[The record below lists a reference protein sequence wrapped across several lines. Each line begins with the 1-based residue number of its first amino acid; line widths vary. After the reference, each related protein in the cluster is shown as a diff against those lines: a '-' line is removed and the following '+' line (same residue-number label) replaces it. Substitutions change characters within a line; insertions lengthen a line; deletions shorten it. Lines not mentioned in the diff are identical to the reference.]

1 MNINTNI
8 QSFSSQSGIKVTQNG
23 NTNRNTNQSI
33 DKSKNSEAVNI
44 NIDSKT
50 LDTLN
55 LLSFLGEETIL
66 KARLNGYVNNEAKLA
81 RERLEEVYSKAT
93 KENKKFAN
101 PEQHISDKYYS
112 QPSPYYI
119 EGLSRMEREIA
130 YNHEMDYLKNNK
142 LTKINYIDPNLKD
155 LTSIHGYIEELEE
168 KKFNRESVNTQFQQL
183 LDKYSISIPKDTNLT
198 FTIDPY
204 DYKVSVSGIDDKNLS
219 SLIEDVLNTASNSKE
234 LFSHIYNSTLDNNSQ
249 VSKEKSDKKTLFHE
263 IKNRTGYDLREL
275 ENVDGKFL
283 TKDGTDILELYK
295 IGVINSKNIPEE
307 YKGMV
312 FELYSGKLIELAK
325 KGFENIEDLNLSI
338 DYKNGSFYDIG
349 QSENFGTGRT
359 KWIDELKASKSKTF
373 GEAFKEYRK
382 DIVYGESSQ
391 DIIKEALNLKGF
403 SFQGIKSDADSLLE
417 KYGSKD
423 IELIKLLLMQK
434 YLMGKEDS
442 ESDKEFYKLLKEW
455 EESKNQE

>member
-23 NTNRNTNQSI
+23 ISNQSI
-33 DKSKNSEAVNI
+33 DKNKNSEAVNI

-55 LLSFLGEETIL
+55 LLSSLGEETIL

-183 LDKYSISIPKDTNLT
+183 LDKYSISVPKDTNLT

-204 DYKVSVSGIDDKNLS
+204 DYKVTVSGLDDKNLS

-283 TKDGTDILELYK
+283 TQDGTDILELYK
-295 IGVINSKNIPEE
+295 TGVINSKNIPEE

-312 FELYSGKLIELAK
+312 FELYSGKLTELGK
-325 KGFENIEDLNLSI
+325 KGFENVPDLVLSI
-338 DYKNGSFYDIG
+338 DYKNGSFYDLG
-349 QSENFGTGRT
+349 QSENFGTGKT

-382 DIVYGESSQ
+382 DNINMEDKQ
-391 DIIKEALNLKGF
+391 NIIKEALNLKDF
-403 SFQGIKSDADSLLE
+403 SFKGIKSEADSLLE

-423 IELIKLLLMQK
+423 MELIKLLLMQK

-442 ESDKEFYKLLKEW
+442 EANKEFYKLLKEW

>member
-23 NTNRNTNQSI
+23 NSNQSI

-55 LLSFLGEETIL
+55 LLSSLEEETIL
-66 KARLNGYVNNEAKLA
+66 KARLNGYVNTEAKLA

-101 PEQHISDKYYS
+101 PEQHINDKYYS
-112 QPSPYYI
+112 QASPYYI

-204 DYKVSVSGIDDKNLS
+204 DYKVTVSGLDDKNLS

-234 LFSHIYNSTLDNNSQ
+234 LFSHIYQ
-249 VSKEKSDKKTLFHE
+249 
-263 IKNRTGYDLREL
+263 
-275 ENVDGKFL
+275 
-283 TKDGTDILELYK
+283 
-295 IGVINSKNIPEE
+295 
-307 YKGMV
+307 
-312 FELYSGKLIELAK
+312 
-325 KGFENIEDLNLSI
+325 
-338 DYKNGSFYDIG
+338 
-349 QSENFGTGRT
+349 
-359 KWIDELKASKSKTF
+359 
-373 GEAFKEYRK
+373 
-382 DIVYGESSQ
+382 
-391 DIIKEALNLKGF
+391 
-403 SFQGIKSDADSLLE
+403 
-417 KYGSKD
+417 
-423 IELIKLLLMQK
+423 
-434 YLMGKEDS
+434 
-442 ESDKEFYKLLKEW
+442 
-455 EESKNQE
+455 

>member
-23 NTNRNTNQSI
+23 ISNQSI
-33 DKSKNSEAVNI
+33 DKNKNSEAVNI

-55 LLSFLGEETIL
+55 LLSSLKEETIL
-66 KARLNGYVNNEAKLA
+66 KARLNGYVNTEAKLA

-93 KENKKFAN
+93 KENKQFAN

-112 QPSPYYI
+112 QASPYYI

-168 KKFNRESVNTQFQQL
+168 KKFNREAVNTQFQQL
-183 LDKYSISIPKDTNLT
+183 LDKYSISIPKDKNLT

-204 DYKVSVSGIDDKNLS
+204 DYKVTVSGLEDKSLS
-219 SLIEDVLNTASNSKE
+219 SLIEDALNTASNSKE

-283 TKDGTDILELYK
+283 TQDGTDILELYK
-295 IGVINSKNIPEE
+295 TGVINSKNIPEE

-312 FELYSGKLIELAK
+312 FELYSGKLTELGK
-325 KGFENIEDLNLSI
+325 KGFENVPDLVLSI
-338 DYKNGSFYDIG
+338 DYKNGSFYDLG
-349 QSENFGTGRT
+349 QSENFGTGKT

-373 GEAFKEYRK
+373 GEAFKDYRK
-382 DIVYGESSQ
+382 DIVYGENSQ
-391 DIIKEALNLKGF
+391 DIIKDALNLKEF
-403 SFQGIKSDADSLLE
+403 SFKGIKSEADSLLE

-423 IELIKLLLMQK
+423 MELIKLLLMQK
-434 YLMGKEDS
+434 YLMGKDDS

>member
-23 NTNRNTNQSI
+23 NSNQSI
-33 DKSKNSEAVNI
+33 DKNKNSEAVNI

-55 LLSFLGEETIL
+55 LLSSLEEETFI
-66 KARLNGYVNNEAKLA
+66 KSYNNFISDERRAI
-81 RERLEEVYSKAT
+81 RNRLEEVYSKAT

-112 QPSPYYI
+112 QASPYYI
-119 EGLSRMEREIA
+119 EGLSRIERDVA
-130 YNHEMDYLKNNK
+130 HKHEMDYLKYGK
-142 LTKINYIDPNLKD
+142 LRNISFIDPNIKD
-155 LTSIHGYIEELEE
+155 LNSMNDRVESAE
-168 KKFNRESVNTQFQQL
+168 KKAFNRDMVNEQFQQL
-183 LDKYSISIPKDTNLT
+183 LNKYGISIPKDSNLR
-198 FTIDPY
+198 FTIEPY

-219 SLIEDVLNTASNSKE
+219 SLVEDVLNTASNSKE

-263 IKNRTGYDLREL
+263 IKNRTGYDLRDL
-275 ENVDGKFL
+275 ENIDGKFL
-283 TKDGTDILELYK
+283 TQDGTDILELYK
-295 IGVINSKNIPEE
+295 TGVINSKNIPEE

-325 KGFENIEDLNLSI
+325 KGFENVPDLVLSI
-338 DYKNGSFYDIG
+338 DYKNGSFYDVG
-349 QSENFGTGRT
+349 QSENFGTGKT
-359 KWIDELKASKSKTF
+359 KWIDELKASKSQTF
-373 GEAFKEYRK
+373 GEAFKDYRK
-382 DIVYGESSQ
+382 DIVYAENSQ
-391 DIIKEALNLKGF
+391 DIIKDALNLKEF
-403 SFQGIKSDADSLLE
+403 SFKGLKSEADSLFE

-423 IELIKLLLMQK
+423 MELIKLLLMQK

-455 EESKNQE
+455 EESKTQE

>member
-23 NTNRNTNQSI
+23 NFNQSI
-33 DKSKNSEAVNI
+33 DKNKNSEAVNI

-55 LLSFLGEETIL
+55 LLSSLEEETFI
-66 KARLNGYVNNEAKLA
+66 KSYNNFISDERRAI
-81 RERLEEVYSKAT
+81 RNRLEEVYSKAT

-112 QPSPYYI
+112 QASPYYI

-168 KKFNRESVNTQFQQL
+168 KKFNREAVNTQFQQL
-183 LDKYSISIPKDTNLT
+183 LDKYSISVPKDTNLT

-219 SLIEDVLNTASNSKE
+219 SLVEDVLNTASNSKE

-263 IKNRTGYDLREL
+263 IKNRTGYDLRDL
-275 ENVDGKFL
+275 ENIDGKFL
-283 TKDGTDILELYK
+283 TQDGTDILELYK
-295 IGVINSKNIPEE
+295 TGVINSKNIPEE

-312 FELYSGKLIELAK
+312 FELYSGKLTELGK
-325 KGFENIEDLNLSI
+325 KGFENVPDLVLSI
-338 DYKNGSFYDIG
+338 DYKNGSFYDVG
-349 QSENFGTGRT
+349 QSETYGVGKRD
-359 KWIDELKASKSKTF
+359 WIYELKASKTQTL
-373 GEAFKEYRK
+373 GEAFKDYRK
-382 DIVYGESSQ
+382 DIVYGENSQ
-391 DIIKEALNLKGF
+391 DIIKDTLNLKEF
-403 SFQGIKSDADSLLE
+403 SFKGIKSEADSLLE

-423 IELIKLLLMQK
+423 MELIKLLLMQK

-455 EESKNQE
+455 EESKTQE

>member
-23 NTNRNTNQSI
+23 NSNQSI

-55 LLSFLGEETIL
+55 LLSSLEEETFI
-66 KARLNGYVNNEAKLA
+66 KSYNNFISDERRAI
-81 RERLEEVYSKAT
+81 RNRLEEVYSKAT

-112 QPSPYYI
+112 QASPYYI

-168 KKFNRESVNTQFQQL
+168 KKFNREAVNTQFQQL

-204 DYKVSVSGIDDKNLS
+204 DYKVTVSGLDDKNLS

-263 IKNRTGYDLREL
+263 IKNRTGYDLRDL
-275 ENVDGKFL
+275 ENIDGKFL
-283 TKDGTDILELYK
+283 TQDGTDILELYK
-295 IGVINSKNIPEE
+295 TGVINSKNIPEE

-312 FELYSGKLIELAK
+312 FELYSGKLTELAK

-338 DYKNGSFYDIG
+338 DYKNSSFHDVG
-349 QSENFGTGRT
+349 QSETYGVGKRD
-359 KWIDELKASKSKTF
+359 WIYELKASKTQTL

-382 DIVYGESSQ
+382 DIVYGENSQ
-391 DIIKEALNLKGF
+391 DIIKDALNLKEF
-403 SFQGIKSDADSLLE
+403 SFKGIKSEADSLLE

-423 IELIKLLLMQK
+423 MELIKLLLMQK

>member
-23 NTNRNTNQSI
+23 NFNQSI

-55 LLSFLGEETIL
+55 LLSSLGEETIL

-112 QPSPYYI
+112 QASPYYI

-168 KKFNRESVNTQFQQL
+168 KKFNREAVNNQFQQL

-204 DYKVSVSGIDDKNLS
+204 DYKVSVSGLDDKNLS

-263 IKNRTGYDLREL
+263 IKNRTGYDLRDL
-275 ENVDGKFL
+275 ENIDGKFL

-295 IGVINSKNIPEE
+295 TGVINSKNIPED

-349 QSENFGTGRT
+349 QSENFGTGKT

-373 GEAFKEYRK
+373 GEAFKDYRK
-382 DIVYGESSQ
+382 DIVYGENSQ
-391 DIIKEALNLKGF
+391 DIIKDALNLKEF
-403 SFQGIKSDADSLLE
+403 SFKGIKSEADSLLE

-423 IELIKLLLMQK
+423 MELIKLLLMQK

>member
-23 NTNRNTNQSI
+23 NSNQSI

-55 LLSFLGEETIL
+55 LLSSLGEETFIKSYNNFISDDE
-66 KARLNGYVNNEAKLA
+66 KAIRN
-81 RERLEEVYSKAT
+81 RLEEVYSKAT

-112 QPSPYYI
+112 QASPYYI

-219 SLIEDVLNTASNSKE
+219 SLVEDVLNTASNSKE

-263 IKNRTGYDLREL
+263 IKNRTGYDLRDL
-275 ENVDGKFL
+275 ENIDGKFL

-295 IGVINSKNIPEE
+295 TGVINSKNIPEE

-338 DYKNGSFYDIG
+338 DYKNGSFYDLG
-349 QSENFGTGRT
+349 QSENFGTGKT

-373 GEAFKEYRK
+373 GEAFKDYRK
-382 DIVYGESSQ
+382 DIVYGENSQ
-391 DIIKEALNLKGF
+391 DIIKDALNLKEF
-403 SFQGIKSDADSLLE
+403 SFKGIKSEADSLLE

-423 IELIKLLLMQK
+423 MELIKLLLMQK

-442 ESDKEFYKLLKEW
+442 EANKEFYKLLKEW

>member
-23 NTNRNTNQSI
+23 ISNQSI
-33 DKSKNSEAVNI
+33 DKNKNSEAVNI

-55 LLSFLGEETIL
+55 LLSSLGEETIL
-66 KARLNGYVNNEAKLA
+66 KARLNGYVNTEAKLA
-81 RERLEEVYSKAT
+81 REKLEEVYSKAT

-101 PEQHISDKYYS
+101 PEQHINDKYYS
-112 QPSPYYI
+112 QASPYYI

-168 KKFNRESVNTQFQQL
+168 KKFNREAVNTQFQQL
-183 LDKYSISIPKDTNLT
+183 LDKYSISIPKDKNLT

-204 DYKVSVSGIDDKNLS
+204 DYKVSVGGLEDKSLS
-219 SLIEDVLNTASNSKE
+219 SLIEDALNTASNSKE

-263 IKNRTGYDLREL
+263 IKNRTGYDLRDL
-275 ENVDGKFL
+275 ENIDGKFL

-312 FELYSGKLIELAK
+312 FELYSGKLTELGK
-325 KGFENIEDLNLSI
+325 KGFENVPDLVLSI
-338 DYKNGSFYDIG
+338 DYKNGSFYDLG
-349 QSENFGTGRT
+349 QSENFGTGKT

-373 GEAFKEYRK
+373 GEAFKDYRK
-382 DIVYGESSQ
+382 DIVYGENSQ
-391 DIIKEALNLKGF
+391 DIIKDALNLKEF
-403 SFQGIKSDADSLLE
+403 SFKGIKSEADSLLE

-423 IELIKLLLMQK
+423 MELIKLLLMQK

>member
-23 NTNRNTNQSI
+23 NNNQSI
-33 DKSKNSEAVNI
+33 DKSKNSESINI

-55 LLSFLGEETIL
+55 LLSSLGEETIL
-66 KARLNGYVNNEAKLA
+66 KARLNGYINTEAKLA

-101 PEQHISDKYYS
+101 PEQHINDKYYS
-112 QPSPYYI
+112 QASPYYI

-155 LTSIHGYIEELEE
+155 LISIHGYIEELEE

-183 LDKYSISIPKDTNLT
+183 LDKYSISVPKDTNLT

-204 DYKVSVSGIDDKNLS
+204 DYKVTVSGLDDKNLS

-263 IKNRTGYDLREL
+263 IKNRTGYDLRDL
-275 ENVDGKFL
+275 ENIDGKFL
-283 TKDGTDILELYK
+283 TQDGTDILELYK
-295 IGVINSKNIPEE
+295 TGVINSKNIPEE

-338 DYKNGSFYDIG
+338 DYKNGSFYDLG
-349 QSENFGTGRT
+349 QSENFGTGKT

-373 GEAFKEYRK
+373 GEAFKDYRK
-382 DIVYGESSQ
+382 DIVYGENSQ
-391 DIIKEALNLKGF
+391 DIIKEALDLKEF
-403 SFQGIKSDADSLLE
+403 SFKGIKSEADSLLE

-423 IELIKLLLMQK
+423 MELIKLLLMQK
-434 YLMGKEDS
+434 YLMGKDDS
-442 ESDKEFYKLLKEW
+442 EANKEFYKLLKEW
-455 EESKNQE
+455 EESKTQE

>member
-23 NTNRNTNQSI
+23 NSNQSI

-55 LLSFLGEETIL
+55 LLSSLSEETIL
-66 KARLNGYVNNEAKLA
+66 KARLNGYVNTEAKLA

-101 PEQHISDKYYS
+101 PEQHINDKYYS
-112 QPSPYYI
+112 QASPYYI

-204 DYKVSVSGIDDKNLS
+204 DYKVSVSGIEDKNLS

-263 IKNRTGYDLREL
+263 IKNRTGYDLRDL
-275 ENVDGKFL
+275 ENIDGKFL
-283 TKDGTDILELYK
+283 TQDGTDILELYK
-295 IGVINSKNIPEE
+295 RGVINSKNIPEE

-312 FELYSGKLIELAK
+312 FELYSGKLTELGK
-325 KGFENIEDLNLSI
+325 KGFENVPDLVLSI
-338 DYKNGSFYDIG
+338 DYKNGSFYDLG
-349 QSENFGTGRT
+349 QSENFGTGKT

-382 DIVYGESSQ
+382 DIVYGENSQ
-391 DIIKEALNLKGF
+391 DIIKDALNLKEF
-403 SFQGIKSDADSLLE
+403 SFKGIKSEADSLLE

-423 IELIKLLLMQK
+423 MELIKLLLMQK

-455 EESKNQE
+455 EESKTQE

>member
-23 NTNRNTNQSI
+23 NTNQSI

-66 KARLNGYVNNEAKLA
+66 KARLNGYVNTEAKLA
-81 RERLEEVYSKAT
+81 REKLEEVYSKAT

-101 PEQHISDKYYS
+101 PEQHINDKYYS
-112 QPSPYYI
+112 QASPYYI

-142 LTKINYIDPNLKD
+142 LTKINYIDPNLKN

-168 KKFNRESVNTQFQQL
+168 KKFNREAVNTQFQQL
-183 LDKYSISIPKDTNLT
+183 LDKYSISVPKDTNLT

-219 SLIEDVLNTASNSKE
+219 SLVEDVLNTASNSKE

-263 IKNRTGYDLREL
+263 IKNRTGYELREL
-275 ENVDGKFL
+275 ENIDGKFL
-283 TKDGTDILELYK
+283 TQDGTDILELYK
-295 IGVINSKNIPEE
+295 TGVINSKNIPEE

-325 KGFENIEDLNLSI
+325 KGFENVPDLVLSI
-338 DYKNGSFYDIG
+338 DYKNGSFYDVG
-349 QSENFGTGRT
+349 QSENFGTGKT
-359 KWIDELKASKSKTF
+359 KWIDELKASKSQTF
-373 GEAFKEYRK
+373 GEAFKDYRK
-382 DIVYGESSQ
+382 DIVYGENSQ
-391 DIIKEALNLKGF
+391 DIIKDALNLKEF
-403 SFQGIKSDADSLLE
+403 SFKGIKSDADSLLE

-423 IELIKLLLMQK
+423 MELIKLLLMQK

>member
-23 NTNRNTNQSI
+23 NSNQSI

-55 LLSFLGEETIL
+55 LLSSLEEETIL

-93 KENKKFAN
+93 KENKQFAN

-112 QPSPYYI
+112 QASPYYI

-168 KKFNRESVNTQFQQL
+168 KKFNREAVNTQFQQL
-183 LDKYSISIPKDTNLT
+183 LDKYSISIPKDKNLT

-204 DYKVSVSGIDDKNLS
+204 DYKVSVGGLEDKSLS
-219 SLIEDVLNTASNSKE
+219 SLIEDALNTASNSKE

-283 TKDGTDILELYK
+283 TQDGTDILELYK
-295 IGVINSKNIPEE
+295 TGVINSKNIPEE

-312 FELYSGKLIELAK
+312 FELYSGKLTELGK
-325 KGFENIEDLNLSI
+325 KGFENVPDLVLSI
-338 DYKNGSFYDIG
+338 DYKNGSFYDLG
-349 QSENFGTGRT
+349 QSENFGTGKT

-373 GEAFKEYRK
+373 GEAFKDYRK
-382 DIVYGESSQ
+382 DIVYGENSQ
-391 DIIKEALNLKGF
+391 DIIKEALNLKEF
-403 SFQGIKSDADSLLE
+403 SFKGIKSDADSLLE

>member
-23 NTNRNTNQSI
+23 NSNQSI

-55 LLSFLGEETIL
+55 LLSSLKEETIL
-66 KARLNGYVNNEAKLA
+66 KAYDNSYINKDGEAITKRLNEHYKKTNE
-81 RERLEEVYSKAT
+81 
-93 KENKKFAN
+93 ENKRFPDPSIHIWNKYHN
-101 PEQHISDKYYS
+101 PDYQYYAKQMDKV
-112 QPSPYYI
+112 
-119 EGLSRMEREIA
+119 ERDTA
-130 YNHEMDYLKNNK
+130 YNQEISYLKRGY
-142 LTKINYIDPNLKD
+142 LQEPAHTDFILKD
-155 LTSIHGYIEELEE
+155 I
-168 KKFNRESVNTQFQQL
+168 
-183 LDKYSISIPKDTNLT
+183 NLT

-204 DYKVSVSGIDDKNLS
+204 DYKVTVSGIDDKNLS
-219 SLIEDVLNTASNSKE
+219 SLIEDALNTASNSKE

-283 TKDGTDILELYK
+283 TQDGTDILELYK

-338 DYKNGSFYDIG
+338 DYKNGSFYDLG
-349 QSENFGTGRT
+349 QSENFRTGKT
-359 KWIDELKASKSKTF
+359 KWIDELKASKSQTF
-373 GEAFKEYRK
+373 GEAFKDYRK
-382 DIVYGESSQ
+382 DIVYGENSQ
-391 DIIKEALNLKGF
+391 DIIKDALNLKEF
-403 SFQGIKSDADSLLE
+403 SFKGIKSEADSLLK

-423 IELIKLLLMQK
+423 MELIKLLLMQK

-442 ESDKEFYKLLKEW
+442 EANKEFYKLLKEW

>member
-23 NTNRNTNQSI
+23 NSNQSI
-33 DKSKNSEAVNI
+33 DKNKNSEAVNINI

-168 KKFNRESVNTQFQQL
+168 KKFNREAVNTQFQQL

-204 DYKVSVSGIDDKNLS
+204 DYKVSVGGLEDKSLS
-219 SLIEDVLNTASNSKE
+219 SLIEDALNTASNSKE

-263 IKNRTGYDLREL
+263 IKNRTGYDLRDL
-275 ENVDGKFL
+275 ENIDGKFL
-283 TKDGTDILELYK
+283 TQDGTDILELYK

-338 DYKNGSFYDIG
+338 DYKNGSFYDLG
-349 QSENFGTGRT
+349 QSENFGTGKT

-373 GEAFKEYRK
+373 GEAFKDYRK
-382 DIVYGESSQ
+382 DIVYGENSQ
-391 DIIKEALNLKGF
+391 DIIKDALNLKEF
-403 SFQGIKSDADSLLE
+403 SFKGIKSEADSLLE

-423 IELIKLLLMQK
+423 MELIKLLLMQK

>member
-23 NTNRNTNQSI
+23 NSNQSI

-55 LLSFLGEETIL
+55 LLSSLSEETIL
-66 KARLNGYVNNEAKLA
+66 KARLNGYVNTEAKLA

-101 PEQHISDKYYS
+101 PEQHINDKYYS
-112 QPSPYYI
+112 QASPYYI

-168 KKFNRESVNTQFQQL
+168 KKFNREAVNTQFQQL

-204 DYKVSVSGIDDKNLS
+204 DYKVSVGGLDDKNLS

-263 IKNRTGYDLREL
+263 IKNRTGYDLRDL
-275 ENVDGKFL
+275 ENIDGKFL
-283 TKDGTDILELYK
+283 TQDGTDILELYK

-338 DYKNGSFYDIG
+338 DYKNGSFYDLG
-349 QSENFGTGRT
+349 QSENFGTGKT

-373 GEAFKEYRK
+373 GEAFKDYRK
-382 DIVYGESSQ
+382 DIVYGENSQ
-391 DIIKEALNLKGF
+391 DIIKDALNLKEF
-403 SFQGIKSDADSLLE
+403 SFKGIKSEADSLLE

-423 IELIKLLLMQK
+423 MELIKLLLMQK

>member
-23 NTNRNTNQSI
+23 ISNQSI
-33 DKSKNSEAVNI
+33 DKNKNSEAVNI

-168 KKFNRESVNTQFQQL
+168 KKFNREAVNTQFQQL
-183 LDKYSISIPKDTNLT
+183 LDKYSISVPKDTNLT

-219 SLIEDVLNTASNSKE
+219 SLVEDVLNTASNSKE

-283 TKDGTDILELYK
+283 TQDGTDILELYK

-349 QSENFGTGRT
+349 QSENFGTGKT

-373 GEAFKEYRK
+373 GEAFKDYRK
-382 DIVYGESSQ
+382 DIVYGENSQ
-391 DIIKEALNLKGF
+391 DIIKDALNLKEF
-403 SFQGIKSDADSLLE
+403 SFKGIKSEADSLLE

-423 IELIKLLLMQK
+423 MELIKLLLMQK

-442 ESDKEFYKLLKEW
+442 EANKEFYKLLKEW
-455 EESKNQE
+455 EESKTQE

>member
-23 NTNRNTNQSI
+23 NFNQSI
-33 DKSKNSEAVNI
+33 DKNKNSEAVNI

-55 LLSFLGEETIL
+55 LLSSLGEETIL

-112 QPSPYYI
+112 QASPYYI
-119 EGLSRMEREIA
+119 EGFSRMEREIA

-168 KKFNRESVNTQFQQL
+168 KKFNREAVNTQFQQL
-183 LDKYSISIPKDTNLT
+183 LDKYSISIPKDKNLT

-204 DYKVSVSGIDDKNLS
+204 DYKVSVGGLEDKSLS
-219 SLIEDVLNTASNSKE
+219 SLIEDALNTASNSKE
-234 LFSHIYNSTLDNNSQ
+234 LFSHIYNNTLDNNSQ

-295 IGVINSKNIPEE
+295 TGVINSKNIPEE

-312 FELYSGKLIELAK
+312 FELYSGKLTELGK
-325 KGFENIEDLNLSI
+325 KGFENVPDLVLSI
-338 DYKNGSFYDIG
+338 DYKNGSFYDVG
-349 QSENFGTGRT
+349 QSENFGTGKT
-359 KWIDELKASKSKTF
+359 KWIDELKASKSQTF
-373 GEAFKEYRK
+373 GEAFKDYRK
-382 DIVYGESSQ
+382 DIVYGENSQ
-391 DIIKEALNLKGF
+391 DIIKDALNLKEF
-403 SFQGIKSDADSLLE
+403 SFKGIKSDADSLLE

-423 IELIKLLLMQK
+423 MELIKLLLMQK
-434 YLMGKEDS
+434 YLMGKDDS
-442 ESDKEFYKLLKEW
+442 EADKEFYKLLKEW
-455 EESKNQE
+455 EESKTQE

>member
-23 NTNRNTNQSI
+23 ISNQSI

-55 LLSFLGEETIL
+55 LLSSLKEETFIKSYNNFISDDE
-66 KARLNGYVNNEAKLA
+66 KAIRN
-81 RERLEEVYSKAT
+81 RLEEVYSKAT

-101 PEQHISDKYYS
+101 PEQHINDKYYS
-112 QPSPYYI
+112 QASPYYI

-198 FTIDPY
+198 VTTDPY
-204 DYKVSVSGIDDKNLS
+204 DDKITVSGLNYKNLS

-263 IKNRTGYDLREL
+263 IKNRTGYDLRDL
-275 ENVDGKFL
+275 ENIDGKFL
-283 TKDGTDILELYK
+283 TQNGTDILELYK

-312 FELYSGKLIELAK
+312 FEIYSGKL
-325 KGFENIEDLNLSI
+325 
-338 DYKNGSFYDIG
+338 
-349 QSENFGTGRT
+349 T
-359 KWIDELKASKSKTF
+359 K
-373 GEAFKEYRK
+373 
-382 DIVYGESSQ
+382 
-391 DIIKEALNLKGF
+391 
-403 SFQGIKSDADSLLE
+403 
-417 KYGSKD
+417 
-423 IELIKLLLMQK
+423 
-434 YLMGKEDS
+434 
-442 ESDKEFYKLLKEW
+442 
-455 EESKNQE
+455 

>member
-23 NTNRNTNQSI
+23 NTNQSI
-33 DKSKNSEAVNI
+33 DKSKNSEAINI

-55 LLSFLGEETIL
+55 LLSSLEEETFI
-66 KARLNGYVNNEAKLA
+66 KSYNNFISDERRAI
-81 RERLEEVYSKAT
+81 RNRLEEVYSKAT

-168 KKFNRESVNTQFQQL
+168 KKFNREAVNTQFQQL

-283 TKDGTDILELYK
+283 TQDGTDILELYK
-295 IGVINSKNIPEE
+295 TGVINSKNIPEE

-312 FELYSGKLIELAK
+312 FELYSGKLKELGK
-325 KGFENIEDLNLSI
+325 KGFENVPDLVLSI
-338 DYKNGSFYDIG
+338 DYKNGSFYDLG
-349 QSENFGTGRT
+349 QSENFGTGKT

-373 GEAFKEYRK
+373 GEAFKDYRK
-382 DIVYGESSQ
+382 DIVYGENSQ
-391 DIIKEALNLKGF
+391 DIIKDALNLKEF
-403 SFQGIKSDADSLLE
+403 SFKGIKSEADSLLE

-423 IELIKLLLMQK
+423 MELIKLLLMQK

-442 ESDKEFYKLLKEW
+442 ETNKEFYKLLKEW

>member
-23 NTNRNTNQSI
+23 NTNQSI
-33 DKSKNSEAVNI
+33 DKNKNSEAVNI

-168 KKFNRESVNTQFQQL
+168 KKFNREAVNTQFQQL
-183 LDKYSISIPKDTNLT
+183 LDKYSISIPKDKNLT

-204 DYKVSVSGIDDKNLS
+204 DYKVSVGGLEDKSLS
-219 SLIEDVLNTASNSKE
+219 SLIEDALNTASNSKE

-283 TKDGTDILELYK
+283 TQDGTDILELYK

-312 FELYSGKLIELAK
+312 FELYSGKLIELGK
-325 KGFENIEDLNLSI
+325 KGFENVPDLVLSI
-338 DYKNGSFYDIG
+338 DYKNGSFYDVG
-349 QSENFGTGRT
+349 QSENFGTGKT

-373 GEAFKEYRK
+373 GEAFKDYRK
-382 DIVYGESSQ
+382 DIVYGENSQ
-391 DIIKEALNLKGF
+391 DIIKDALNLKEF
-403 SFQGIKSDADSLLE
+403 SFKGIKSEADSLLE

-423 IELIKLLLMQK
+423 MELIKLLLMQK

-442 ESDKEFYKLLKEW
+442 EANKEFYKLLKEW

>member
-23 NTNRNTNQSI
+23 NTNQSI
-33 DKSKNSEAVNI
+33 DKNKNSEAVNI

-55 LLSFLGEETIL
+55 LLSSLSEETIL
-66 KARLNGYVNNEAKLA
+66 KARLNGYVNTEAKLA

-101 PEQHISDKYYS
+101 PEQHINDKYYS
-112 QPSPYYI
+112 QASPYYI

-168 KKFNRESVNTQFQQL
+168 KKFNREAVNTQFQQL

-219 SLIEDVLNTASNSKE
+219 SLLKDVLNTASNSKE

-263 IKNRTGYDLREL
+263 IKNRTGYDLRDL
-275 ENVDGKFL
+275 ENIDGKFL
-283 TKDGTDILELYK
+283 TQDGTDILELYK

-325 KGFENIEDLNLSI
+325 KGFENVPDLVLSI
-338 DYKNGSFYDIG
+338 DYKNGSFYDLG
-349 QSENFGTGRT
+349 QSENFGTGKT

-373 GEAFKEYRK
+373 GEAFKDYRK
-382 DIVYGESSQ
+382 DIVYGENSQ
-391 DIIKEALNLKGF
+391 DIIKDALNLKEF
-403 SFQGIKSDADSLLE
+403 SFKGIKSEADSLLE

-423 IELIKLLLMQK
+423 MELIKLLLMQK

>member
-23 NTNRNTNQSI
+23 NSNQSI

-55 LLSFLGEETIL
+55 LLSSLEEETIL
-66 KARLNGYVNNEAKLA
+66 KARLNGYVNTEAKLA

-168 KKFNRESVNTQFQQL
+168 KKFNREAVNTQFQQL
-183 LDKYSISIPKDTNLT
+183 LDKYSISIPKDKNLT

-204 DYKVSVSGIDDKNLS
+204 DYKVSVGGLEDKSLS
-219 SLIEDVLNTASNSKE
+219 SLIEDALNTASNSKE

-283 TKDGTDILELYK
+283 TQDGTDILELYK
-295 IGVINSKNIPEE
+295 TGVINSKNIPEE

-312 FELYSGKLIELAK
+312 FELYSGKLTELAI
-325 KGFENIEDLNLSI
+325 KGFENVPDLVLSI
-338 DYKNGSFYDIG
+338 DYKNGSFYDLG
-349 QSENFGTGRT
+349 QSENFGTGKT

-373 GEAFKEYRK
+373 GEAFKDYRK
-382 DIVYGESSQ
+382 DIVYGENSQ
-391 DIIKEALNLKGF
+391 DIIKDALNLKEF
-403 SFQGIKSDADSLLE
+403 SFKGIKSDADSLLE

-423 IELIKLLLMQK
+423 MELIKLLLMQK